1 MRYVLISYSNLV
13 KYGEEDEE
21 KKNGETCRIS
31 LIYVSRCDVMLRNTL
46 WTMHEIGTFGHYVRL
61 TTVSISILELE
72 LRWASVQLQI
82 CAKAIIAKQMN
93 RKLSSEDYYNNFNLT
108 GCKCRESIAHT
119 VEVKTQCRNIQNGSE
134 EGHRKWWHNV
144 TANMLR
150 I

>member
-1 MRYVLISYSNLV
+1 M
-13 KYGEEDEE
+13 E
-21 KKNGETCRIS
+21 KKTEKKNNGETCRIS

-108 GCKCRESIAHT
+108 GCKCRESIQRTQSKSRPNVETFKT
-119 VEVKTQCRNIQNGSE
+119 VAK
-134 EGHRKWWHNV
+134 KV
-144 TANMLR
+144 TGNDDTMWQQTCCVFNSV
-150 I
+150 

>member
-13 KYGEEDEE
+13 KYGVEDGE
-21 KKNGETCRIS
+21 KKRRN
-31 LIYVSRCDVMLRNTL
+31 VSDFANICFAMWCDATKHFINDAWDRDIWALC
-46 WTMHEIGTFGHYVRL
+46 